1 MYTNLFFLSFFE
13 LIFVIGILY
22 FDDSLYF
29 VTKISLIDDSPPEEL
44 KCTTCLLPMQYQ
56 TKKYRNF
63 LWQCF
68 KCGKQYLVSDSTS
81 DVEESWSP
89 PR

>member
-1 MYTNLFFLSFFE
+1 MTK
-13 LIFVIGILY
+13 IPMV
-22 FDDSLYF
+22 DDSL
-29 VTKISLIDDSPPEEL
+29 PEEL

-56 TKKYRNF
+56 SKKDNKF

-68 KCGKQYLVSDSTS
+68 KCGKQYLISENVD
-81 DVEESWSP
+81 DNIEESWSP

>member
-1 MYTNLFFLSFFE
+1 M
-13 LIFVIGILY
+13 
-22 FDDSLYF
+22 
-29 VTKISLIDDSPPEEL
+29 TKIPLVDDFPPEEL

-56 TKKYRNF
+56 TKRDGKF

-68 KCGKQYLVSDSTS
+68 KCGKQYLVSNSTN
-81 DVEESWSP
+81 VEESWSP

>member
-1 MYTNLFFLSFFE
+1 MDFL
-13 LIFVIGILY
+13 
-22 FDDSLYF
+22 F
-29 VTKISLIDDSPPEEL
+29 VTMTKIPMVDDTPPEEL

-56 TKKYRNF
+56 TKKDGKF

-68 KCGKQYLVSDSTS
+68 KCGKQYLISENIGDK
-81 DVEESWSP
+81 VEESWSP

>member
-1 MYTNLFFLSFFE
+1 MGGTTD
-13 LIFVIGILY
+13 GIA
-22 FDDSLYF
+22 
-29 VTKISLIDDSPPEEL
+29 KEPR
-44 KCTTCLLPMQYQ
+44 CTACLLPMQYQ
-56 TKKYRNF
+56 TKKGDRF

-68 KCGKQYLVSDSTS
+68 KCGKQYLASAGG

>member
-1 MYTNLFFLSFFE
+1 MA
-13 LIFVIGILY
+13 
-22 FDDSLYF
+22 
-29 VTKISLIDDSPPEEL
+29 KIPLIDDSSLEEL

-56 TKKYRNF
+56 TKKEGKF

-68 KCGKQYLVSDSTS
+68 KCGKQYLISDDAV
-81 DVEESWSP
+81 DVEEHWSP

>member
-1 MYTNLFFLSFFE
+1 MTCFS
-13 LIFVIGILY
+13 VIDILY
-22 FDDSLYF
+22 SNDLLYL
-29 VTKISLIDDSPPEEL
+29 VTKIPMVDDSIPEEL

-56 TKKYRNF
+56 TKKDGKF

-68 KCGKQYLVSDSTS
+68 KCGKQYLVSSDSTCI
-81 DVEESWSP
+81 EENWSP

>member
-1 MYTNLFFLSFFE
+1 M
-13 LIFVIGILY
+13 
-22 FDDSLYF
+22 
-29 VTKISLIDDSPPEEL
+29 TKIPIIIDSPTEEL
-44 KCTTCLLPMQYQ
+44 QCTTCLLPMQYQ
-56 TKKYRNF
+56 TKKDGQF

-68 KCGKQYLVSDSTS
+68 KCGKQYLVSVNTG

>member
-1 MYTNLFFLSFFE
+1 MA
-13 LIFVIGILY
+13 
-22 FDDSLYF
+22 
-29 VTKISLIDDSPPEEL
+29 KISIVHDSTPEEL

-56 TKKYRNF
+56 TKRDEKF

-68 KCGKQYLVSDSTS
+68 KCGKQYLVSENIDNSI
-81 DVEESWSP
+81 DESWSP

>member
-1 MYTNLFFLSFFE
+1 M
-13 LIFVIGILY
+13 
-22 FDDSLYF
+22 
-29 VTKISLIDDSPPEEL
+29 TKIPMIDDSSTEEL

-56 TKKYRNF
+56 SKKDNKF

-68 KCGKQYLVSDSTS
+68 KCGKQYLISENNGDNI
-81 DVEESWSP
+81 EESWSP

>member
-1 MYTNLFFLSFFE
+1 
-13 LIFVIGILY
+13 
-22 FDDSLYF
+22 
-29 VTKISLIDDSPPEEL
+29 VTKIPLVDNLIPGEL

-56 TKKYRNF
+56 TKQAGKF

-68 KCGKQYLVSDSTS
+68 KCGKQYLVSENIDETI
-81 DVEESWSP
+81 EERWSP